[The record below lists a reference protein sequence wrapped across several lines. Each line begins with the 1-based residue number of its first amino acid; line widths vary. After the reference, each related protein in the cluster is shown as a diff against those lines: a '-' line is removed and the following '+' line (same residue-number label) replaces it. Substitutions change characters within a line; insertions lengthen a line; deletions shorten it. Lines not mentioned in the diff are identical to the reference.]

1 MGKLI
6 YLRPE
11 KILFDTSVYIS
22 RLNSGRHA
30 KQMDELGPVIPYLHS
45 TVFEELLAGTRTEK
59 EKKELFRLKKA
70 FLKKGRMVVPTD
82 RDWEE
87 TGLMVNHFV
96 RQGSFPVRNGVAMT
110 HDILIS
116 ISARNSGI
124 RVITENKK
132 DFERIQKVRDFKLTV
147 WSALDVTKPF

>member
-11 KILFDTSVYIS
+11 KVLLDTSVYIS
-22 RLNSGRHA
+22 RLNSGLHEER
-30 KQMDELGPVIPYLHS
+30 MDELGPVTLYLHS
-45 TVFEELLAGTRTEK
+45 TVFEELLAGTRAYN
-59 EKKELFRLKKA
+59 EKKEFFKLKKA
-70 FLKKGRMVVPTD
+70 FLKRGRLVVPTD

-96 RQGSFPVRNGVAMT
+96 RQGVLPVKKVVGMT

-116 ISARNSGI
+116 LSARNAGI

-132 DFERIQKVRDFKLTV
+132 DFERIRMIKDFKLTV
-147 WSALDVTKPF
+147 WSAVEKPS